1 MAATLSKYYF
11 DQERFKMAEEY
22 VDKIIELKKSGNPD
36 AVAKILSIKRI
47 IRAMYN
53 INY

>member
-11 DQERFKMAEEY
+11 DQERFKLAEVY